1 MVVEAELPVFSR
13 QVASGM
19 AYLEEKRLIH
29 RDLAA
34 RNILVGDAREVKI
47 CDFGL
52 ARAIEDNE
60 YCPKQG
66 KLQGKNSWPID
77 QDDVEAETTC

>member
-1 MVVEAELPVFSR
+1 
-13 QVASGM
+13 M

-66 KLQGKNSWPID
+66 ELHAGILAIDSRIDSW
-77 QDDVEAETTC
+77 